1 MSYPFTLTR
10 HNLAP
15 NGATESETYFEG
27 FVQYFEDSDTLESY
41 WDVTAYVT
49 GFTQYQGGRVVA
61 KVDGLKSDKWQVDN
75 LKDFEDACIE
85 AATDQFKLKAA

>member
-10 HNLAP
+10 HNFTL
-15 NGATESETYFEG
+15 NGTTESETSFEG
-27 FVQYFEDSDTLESY
+27 FVQFFEDKDTLESY

-49 GFTQYQGGRVVA
+49 GFTQYKDGKVVA
-61 KVDGLKSDKWQVDN
+61 KVDGIKSNNWQVDN